1 MLYNIF
7 TIVSD
12 KACLELSEFDKM
24 LKFLKHLFV
33 LLSLLLLVLTVYTFL
48 DNNRTIIVEQQIVV
62 DDLSEELDGF
72 TILQITDLHE
82 KEFGENQKRLISKIN
97 SLTYDAI
104 IFTGDMLDNT
114 NSENYKPFYDLIEG
128 IEDKENAWFV
138 PGNADPL
145 SYMAGKKSEF
155 ISGMEKRGVKLLE
168 KIETVTKGDSE
179 IHFVDFEMSIRK
191 FNFEEKL
198 TVLHPH
204 QMNELPEL
212 NDFKDSDVLIALSHY
227 PVVDNRIDSITSD
240 PKYVMRNFDLI
251 IAGHY
256 HGGQIRLPLIGALFV
271 PEAWDVNNGLFPP
284 QNRVKG
290 LWEYKGIK
298 QYVSTGLGSSDA
310 ISFLKFRLFNTPEIN
325 LLTLKKK

>member
-1 MLYNIF
+1 MLYNVFI
-7 TIVSD
+7 IVRK
-12 KACLELSEFDKM
+12 KACLGSSEFDKM
-24 LKFLKHLFV
+24 LRFMKYLFV
-33 LLSLLLLVLTVYTFL
+33 LLFLLFLVLAIYTFI

-62 DDLSEELDGF
+62 DDLAEELEGF

-82 KEFGENQKRLISKIN
+82 KEFGNNQKRLINKIN

-104 IFTGDMLDNT
+104 IFTGDMLDDI

-128 IEDKENAWFV
+128 IEDRENAWFV

-145 SYMAGKKSEF
+145 SYIAGKKSEF

-179 IHFVDFEMSIRK
+179 VHFVDFEMSIRK
-191 FNFEEKL
+191 FNFAEEL
-198 TVLHPH
+198 TILHPH
-204 QMNELPEL
+204 QMNGLPKL
-212 NDFKDSDVLIALSHY
+212 NDLKDSDVLIALSHY
-227 PVVDNRIDSITSD
+227 PVVDYRIDSITSD

-271 PEAWDVNNGLFPP
+271 PEAWDEKSGLFPP

-290 LWEYKGIK
+290 LWEYKGFK
-298 QYVSTGLGSSDA
+298 QYVSAGLGSSDA

-325 LLTLKKK
+325 LLTLKKN